1 VPLSSHPSPCIS
13 MSKSLF
19 LVRTPIIGLR
29 PILMRTMSSELNYTG
44 RDFSSKYG
52 YGKKKTN
59 MVMFTDPKG

>member
-1 VPLSSHPSPCIS
+1 
-13 MSKSLF
+13 
-19 LVRTPIIGLR
+19 
-29 PILMRTMSSELNYTG
+29 MSSELNYTG